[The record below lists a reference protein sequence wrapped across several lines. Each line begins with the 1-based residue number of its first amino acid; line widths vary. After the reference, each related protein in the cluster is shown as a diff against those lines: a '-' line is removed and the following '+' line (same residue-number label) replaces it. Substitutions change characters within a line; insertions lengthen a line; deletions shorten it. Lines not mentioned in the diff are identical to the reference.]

1 MNDTKPSMLDRLRDA
16 AVEQVREQQAEH
28 RRISDLVLG
37 SDSRD
42 RVTDLVKLGD
52 DYMVE
57 VTARN
62 GAITWTTVVN
72 GEKTSFHHERQE
84 DAVLHLI
91 ARRYDENPNTNIQAA
106 FYASR
111 VLGAKPLPAA

>member
-1 MNDTKPSMLDRLRDA
+1 MNDTKPPLLDRLRDA

-28 RRISDLVLG
+28 RRIEKLVLG
-37 SDSRD
+37 RDSRD

-52 DYMVE
+52 DYVVE

-72 GEKTSFHHERQE
+72 GEKTPYHHERQE

-91 ARRYDENPNTNIQAA
+91 ARRYDDNPNTNVNAA
-106 FYASR
+106 CYAGR
-111 VLGAKPLPAA
+111 VLGVKPLPAA